1 MALRDFIDSDGT
13 PWTAWDIP
21 PVRAFHP
28 QRVGSE
34 RRVASTA
41 GHTPERRQGE
51 DRRKRHVPPQ
61 LLHGWV
67 CFESDAEKRR
77 LVPPPAD
84 WATASDAELE
94 EYCREARPQPKVRL
108 D

>member
-13 PWTAWDIP
+13 RWTAWDIP

-28 QRVGSE
+28 QRAGAE
-34 RRVASTA
+34 RRVAPA
-41 GHTPERRQGE
+41 VARTPERRSGD
-51 DRRKRHVPPQ
+51 DRRKRQIPPQ

-67 CFESDAEKRR
+67 CFESEAEKRR
-77 LVPPPAD
+77 LVPPPPGWAD
-84 WATASDAELE
+84 ASHAELE
-94 EYCREARPQPKVRL
+94 GYCRQARPQPKVRL